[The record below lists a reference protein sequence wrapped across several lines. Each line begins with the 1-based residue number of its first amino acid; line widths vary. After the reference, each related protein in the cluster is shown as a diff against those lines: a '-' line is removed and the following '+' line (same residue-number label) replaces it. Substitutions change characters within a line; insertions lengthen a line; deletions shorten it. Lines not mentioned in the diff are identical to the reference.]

1 MNKLS
6 RNIFILLLLLSTGLT
21 GFAQGGRPPAFRNN
35 GGQAARMRRPNV
47 AKRFEAIK
55 KGYISQQ
62 LSLTPEQSAKF
73 WPMYDQYQADLEDIA
88 KLRKANNATTQPNG
102 TDQFDRELGYQQKI
116 TGLQKH
122 YYEEFLKVLPPDKAS
137 QVFKSE
143 RDFKFELLRRLKEGR
158 IPADN

>member
-1 MNKLS
+1 MNKLI
-6 RNIFILLLLLSTGLT
+6 RNIFIILLLLGTGLD
-21 GFAQGGRPPAFRNN
+21 GFAQGGRPPAYKNN
-35 GGQAARMRRPNV
+35 NAQANKMRRPNV

-62 LSLTPEQSAKF
+62 LSLTTEQSAKF
-73 WPMYDQYQADLEDIA
+73 WPMYDQYQSELEDVA
-88 KLRKANNATTQPNG
+88 KLRKANNAATQPNG
-102 TDQFDRELGYQQKI
+102 TDQFDRELSYQQKI
-116 TGLQKH
+116 TGIQKH

-158 IPADN
+158 IPAEN